1 MTAAAIMNRQPL
13 TLGQDDSVARA
24 VEVLLAHR
32 LAAFPVVDGEG
43 RFVGQFGF
51 HCLLGLLLPRAAILD
66 EGLEDL
72 AFLGEAGEQLK
83 ERLAQ
88 IRGDA
93 VGGHL
98 NFSTPVVQPD
108 TPLMEI
114 VLLVYRHNATLPVVD
129 EPSGRLVGTISPWDL
144 LTVIG
149 GEG

>member
-24 VEVLLAHR
+24 VEMLLTHR
-32 LAAFPVVDGEG
+32 LAAFPVVDREG
-43 RFVGQFGF
+43 RFVGQFGY

-66 EGLEDL
+66 EGLDDL
-72 AFLGEAGEQLK
+72 AFLGEAGEHLK
-83 ERLAQ
+83 ERLAE
-88 IRGDA
+88 IRGEA
-93 VGGHL
+93 VGAHL

-108 TPLMEI
+108 THLMEI

-129 EPSGRLVGTISPWDL
+129 EPSGRLVGTVSPWDL
-144 LTVIG
+144 LPVIG